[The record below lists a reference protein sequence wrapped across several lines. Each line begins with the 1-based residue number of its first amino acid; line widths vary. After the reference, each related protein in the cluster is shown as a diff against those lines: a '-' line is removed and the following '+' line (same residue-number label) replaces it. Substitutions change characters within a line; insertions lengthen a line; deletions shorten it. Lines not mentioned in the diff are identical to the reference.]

1 MVAIPRLTSRAAA
14 HLLTSGTSDSAAN
27 KQPTTTGPGEPGTQ
41 EEVMSQLAP
50 ESHAGSGRVNEFVE
64 RFTVW
69 MKEIATVSDDDPT
82 LVASLVDLMKDRLAA
97 DLERFV
103 ETELRLRAFERRAP
117 DQEPFLQLIEKAG

>member
-1 MVAIPRLTSRAAA
+1 
-14 HLLTSGTSDSAAN
+14 
-27 KQPTTTGPGEPGTQ
+27 
-41 EEVMSQLAP
+41 MSQLVP

-82 LVASLVDLMKDRLAA
+82 LVTSLVDLMKDRLAT